1 MWKKPVDLRPTTF
14 LRPACYAST
23 RFFQRS
29 KTFCG
34 MTVTNSEYMESCTV
48 RNNERSSISKPII
61 HQHHFLKGIIMKK
74 QNVLKT
80 LAMVAFTVM
89 ALGLVACSE
98 MGSNPADPMAMINN
112 VQTTFDL
119 NGQPLD
125 FSDATLE
132 TPMAVKERPESGKD
146 QKGPKSPFERLLA
159 ALNLTP
165 DQKALVERLQA
176 AHKDCATA
184 ALEALRAAERSILRR
199 ANARSEEIKALA
211 KAGTITREEAR
222 TQLRDLNK
230 ATREAIKSL
239 PEREAART
247 ALKDCDDAFLA
258 RLGRILDEKQKAI
271 LDDFIKARDAR
282 NGGGP
287 RGGGDTGGGPRG
299 GGDTTGGRGP
309 TGGGDTVRPGGR
321 G

>member
-1 MWKKPVDLRPTTF
+1 
-14 LRPACYAST
+14 
-23 RFFQRS
+23 
-29 KTFCG
+29 
-34 MTVTNSEYMESCTV
+34 
-48 RNNERSSISKPII
+48 
-61 HQHHFLKGIIMKK
+61 MKK
-74 QNVLKT
+74 QNVFRT
-80 LAMVAFTVM
+80 LAMVAFSVM

-98 MGSNPADPMAMINN
+98 LGSNPADPMAMINN

-132 TPMAVKERPESGKD
+132 MPMAVKERPDSDK
-146 QKGPKSPFERLLA
+146 KGPKSPFDRLLA

-165 DQKALVERLQA
+165 DQKAMVERLQA

-184 ALEALRAAERSILRR
+184 ALEALKAAERAILER
-199 ANARSEEIKALA
+199 AKAKSEEIKGAA
-211 KAGTITREEAR
+211 KAGTITRDEAR

-247 ALKDCDDAFLA
+247 ALKACDDAFLA
-258 RLGRILDEKQKAI
+258 RLGSILDEKQKAI
-271 LDDFIKARDAR
+271 LDTFIKARDAR

-287 RGGGDTGGGPRG
+287 RGGGDTTGGGPRG
-299 GGDTTGGRGP
+299 GGDTTGGGP
-309 TGGGDTVRPGGR
+309 RDGGGDTVRPGGR

>member
-1 MWKKPVDLRPTTF
+1 
-14 LRPACYAST
+14 
-23 RFFQRS
+23 
-29 KTFCG
+29 
-34 MTVTNSEYMESCTV
+34 
-48 RNNERSSISKPII
+48 
-61 HQHHFLKGIIMKK
+61 MKK
-74 QNVLKT
+74 QNVFQT

-89 ALGLVACSE
+89 AL
-98 MGSNPADPMAMINN
+98 NPADPMAMINN

-184 ALEALRAAERSILRR
+184 ALEALKAAERSILRR
-199 ANARSEEIKALA
+199 ANARSEEIKASA

-271 LDDFIKARDAR
+271 LDNFIKARDAR
-282 NGGGP
+282 NSGGP
-287 RGGGDTGGGPRG
+287 RGGSDGSDS
-299 GGDTTGGRGP
+299 TGGRGGDGGRGPGGGGP